1 MTNWA
6 VPEFPRNQVDRA
18 GVALVRR
25 AAGRE
30 EMEIINNWR
39 SAHSYPLLHFRMNM
53 EANVRRVQKDA
64 VVAQRIKRLD
74 SISAKLT
81 RQSTQLSQMQDIG
94 GCRAILSSIDGVNQL
109 VELYRKSKSAHEFR
123 SEKDYIQSPKPDGY
137 RSRHLIYSYKSARGK
152 YAVYDKLRIEVQ
164 IRTALQH
171 AWATA
176 VEAVGIFTREAL
188 KANNGNSDWLRLFA
202 LMSAHI
208 ADIEKTTCVPG
219 VSSDPEI
226 RKKEIIALANSLQA
240 LQLLHMYNANIKFI
254 GSNHDGSKYYLMQYD
269 YKSKEV
275 LIRSFSRNLS
285 KKANF
290 EYTEAESLSNN
301 NKNIVLVSVDS
312 IANLRKAYPN
322 YFLDTK
328 MFADVLR
335 SCIEG

>member
-240 LQLLHMYNANIKFI
+240 LQLLHMYNAN
-254 GSNHDGSKYYLMQYD
+254 G
-269 YKSKEV
+269 
-275 LIRSFSRNLS
+275 LIPTLG
-285 KKANF
+285 A
-290 EYTEAESLSNN
+290 
-301 NKNIVLVSVDS
+301 LVSPP
-312 IANLRKAYPN
+312 R
-322 YFLDTK
+322 
-328 MFADVLR
+328 
-335 SCIEG
+335 